1 MVSAGGLEFG
11 WWGVTFKYGHTVCVD
26 EKPNGGGCVCVCD
39 GGEMLV
45 YKGVENQT
53 KSHEEIEVA
62 KSSGWTAVTNNN
74 RKTWIHHV

>member
-1 MVSAGGLEFG
+1 MLVDWSLVD
-11 WWGVTFKYGHTVCVD
+11 GVLLSNMDTLSVLTKNQTVV
-26 EKPNGGGCVCVCD
+26 GVCVCD

-62 KSSGWTAVTNNN
+62 KSSGWTGVTNNN
-74 RKTWIHHV
+74 RTT